1 MHSRITVVIPA
12 AGEGKRFREAGYD
25 TPKPLIPVL
34 DVPMVQRVLANV
46 TPAGATAFVIGR
58 DLVGA
63 TEGTLDTILR
73 AERLIDPEGGLLI
86 ALVDQLVDFAVDDF
100 VKVGDTADGA
110 IITFASGRPDL
121 SYVDVDDQGVITRIV
136 DKEVVS
142 DTAVAGVYYF
152 RRAREFMDCAR
163 SVVHN
168 EERGYRGEYVISSA
182 IARMLRRGNRLMAY
196 RAETTILGTPE
207 DLWAYEKCQTW

>member
-1 MHSRITVVIPA
+1 MTRITVVIPA
-12 AGEGKRFREAGYD
+12 AGEGRRFAEAGY
-25 TPKPLIPVL
+25 TVAKPLIPVL

-46 TPAGATAFVIGR
+46 TPTGATAFVVGR

-73 AERLIDPEGGLLI
+73 AERLIEPEGGLLI
-86 ALVDQLVDFAVDDF
+86 ALVDQLVDFAVNDF
-100 VKVGDTADGA
+100 VRVGNTADGA

-121 SYVDVDDQGVITRIV
+121 SYVDVDDQGAITRIV
-136 DKEVVS
+136 DKVVVS
-142 DTAVAGVYYF
+142 DTAVACVYYF
-152 RRAREFMDCAR
+152 RRARGFLDSAR
-163 SVVHN
+163 SVVRN

-182 IARMLRRGNRLMAY
+182 IARMLRRGDRLLSY

-207 DLWAYEKCQTW
+207 DLWEYEKCQTW

>member
-1 MHSRITVVIPA
+1 MTRITVVIPA
-12 AGEGKRFREAGYD
+12 AGEGRRFAEAGY
-25 TPKPLIPVL
+25 TVAKPLIPVL

-46 TPAGATAFVIGR
+46 TPTGATAFVVGR

-73 AERLIDPEGGLLI
+73 AERLIEPEGGLLI
-86 ALVDQLVDFAVDDF
+86 ALVDQLVDFAVNDF
-100 VKVGDTADGA
+100 VRVGNTADGA

-121 SYVDVDDQGVITRIV
+121 SYVDVDDQGAITRIV
-136 DKEVVS
+136 DKVVVS

-152 RRAREFMDCAR
+152 RRARGFLDSAR
-163 SVVHN
+163 SVVRN

-182 IARMLRRGNRLMAY
+182 IARMLRRGDRLLSY

-207 DLWAYEKCQTW
+207 DLWEYEKCRTW

>member
-1 MHSRITVVIPA
+1 MTRITVVIPA
-12 AGEGKRFREAGYD
+12 AGEGRRFAEAGY
-25 TPKPLIPVL
+25 TVAKPLIPVL

-46 TPAGATAFVIGR
+46 TPTGATALVVGR

-86 ALVDQLVDFAVDDF
+86 ALVDQLVDFAVNDF
-100 VKVGDTADGA
+100 VRVGNTADGA

-121 SYVDVDDQGVITRIV
+121 SYVDVDDQGAITRIV
-136 DKEVVS
+136 DKVVVS

-152 RRAREFMDCAR
+152 RRARGFLDSAR
-163 SVVHN
+163 SVVRN

-182 IARMLRRGNRLMAY
+182 IARMLRRGDRLLSY

-207 DLWAYEKCQTW
+207 DLWEYEKCRTW

>member
-1 MHSRITVVIPA
+1 MTRVTVVIPA
-12 AGEGKRFREAGYD
+12 AGEGRRFSEAGY
-25 TPKPLIPVL
+25 TVAKPLIPVL

-46 TPAGATAFVIGR
+46 TPTGATAFVVGR

-100 VKVGDTADGA
+100 VKVGNTADGA
-110 IITFASGRPDL
+110 IITFASRRPDL
-121 SYVDVDDQGVITRIV
+121 SYVDADDQGVITRIV

-152 RRAREFMDCAR
+152 RRAREFLDSAR
-163 SVVHN
+163 SIVLN
-168 EERGYRGEYVISSA
+168 EERGYRGEYVISLA
-182 IARMLRRGNRLMAY
+182 IARMLRRGYRLLSY
-196 RAETTILGTPE
+196 LAETTILGTPE
-207 DLWAYEKCQTW
+207 DLWEYEKRWTW

>member
-1 MHSRITVVIPA
+1 MTRITVVIPA
-12 AGEGKRFREAGYD
+12 AGEGRRFAEAGY
-25 TPKPLIPVL
+25 TVAKPLIPVL

-46 TPAGATAFVIGR
+46 TPTGATAFVVGR

-86 ALVDQLVDFAVDDF
+86 ALVDQLVDFAVNDF
-100 VKVGDTADGA
+100 VRVGNTADGA

-121 SYVDVDDQGVITRIV
+121 SYVDVDDQGAITRIV
-136 DKEVVS
+136 DKVVVS

-152 RRAREFMDCAR
+152 RRARGFLDSAR
-163 SVVHN
+163 SVVRN

-182 IARMLRRGNRLMAY
+182 IARMLRRGDRLLSY

-207 DLWAYEKCQTW
+207 DLWEYEKCQTW

>member
-1 MHSRITVVIPA
+1 MTRITVVIPA
-12 AGEGKRFREAGYD
+12 AGEGRRFAEAGY
-25 TPKPLIPVL
+25 TVAKPLIPVL

-46 TPAGATAFVIGR
+46 TPTGATALVVGR

-73 AERLIDPEGGLLI
+73 AERLIEPEGGLLI
-86 ALVDQLVDFAVDDF
+86 ALVDQLVDFAVNDF
-100 VKVGDTADGA
+100 VRVGNTADGA

-121 SYVDVDDQGVITRIV
+121 SYVDVDDQGAITRIV
-136 DKEVVS
+136 DKVVVS

-152 RRAREFMDCAR
+152 RRARGFLDSAR
-163 SVVHN
+163 SVVRN

-182 IARMLRRGNRLMAY
+182 IARMLRRGDRLLSY

-207 DLWAYEKCQTW
+207 DLWEYEKCQTW

>member
-1 MHSRITVVIPA
+1 MTRITVVIPA
-12 AGEGKRFREAGYD
+12 AGEGRRFAEAGY
-25 TPKPLIPVL
+25 TVAKPLIPVL

-46 TPAGATAFVIGR
+46 TPTGATAFVVGR

-86 ALVDQLVDFAVDDF
+86 ALVDQLVDFAVNDF
-100 VKVGDTADGA
+100 VRVGNTADGA

-121 SYVDVDDQGVITRIV
+121 SYVDVDDQGAITRIV
-136 DKEVVS
+136 DKVVVS

-152 RRAREFMDCAR
+152 RRARGFLDSAR
-163 SVVHN
+163 SVVRN

-182 IARMLRRGNRLMAY
+182 IARMLRRGDRLLSY

-207 DLWAYEKCQTW
+207 DLWEYEKCRTW

>member
-1 MHSRITVVIPA
+1 MTRITVVIPA
-12 AGEGKRFREAGYD
+12 AGEGRRFAEAGY
-25 TPKPLIPVL
+25 TVAKPLIPVL

-46 TPAGATAFVIGR
+46 TPTGATALVVGR

-86 ALVDQLVDFAVDDF
+86 ALVDQLVDFAVNDF
-100 VKVGDTADGA
+100 VRVGNTADGA

-121 SYVDVDDQGVITRIV
+121 SYVDVDDQGAITRIV
-136 DKEVVS
+136 DKVVVS

-152 RRAREFMDCAR
+152 RRARGFLDSAR
-163 SVVHN
+163 SVVRN

-182 IARMLRRGNRLMAY
+182 IARMLRRGDRLLSY

-207 DLWAYEKCQTW
+207 DLWEYEKCQTW

>member
-1 MHSRITVVIPA
+1 MTRITVVIPA
-12 AGEGKRFREAGYD
+12 AGEGRRFAEAGY
-25 TPKPLIPVL
+25 TVAKPLIPVL

-46 TPAGATAFVIGR
+46 TPTGATALVVGR

-73 AERLIDPEGGLLI
+73 AERLIEPEGGLLI
-86 ALVDQLVDFAVDDF
+86 ALVDQLVDFAVNDF
-100 VKVGDTADGA
+100 VRVGNTADGA

-121 SYVDVDDQGVITRIV
+121 SYVDVDDQGAITRIV
-136 DKEVVS
+136 DKVVVS

-152 RRAREFMDCAR
+152 RRARGFLDSAR
-163 SVVHN
+163 SVVRN

-182 IARMLRRGNRLMAY
+182 IARMLRRGDRLLSY

-207 DLWAYEKCQTW
+207 DLWEYEKCRTW

>member
-1 MHSRITVVIPA
+1 MTRITVVIPA
-12 AGEGKRFREAGYD
+12 AGEGRRFAEAGY
-25 TPKPLIPVL
+25 TVAKPLIPVL

-46 TPAGATAFVIGR
+46 TPTGATAFVVGR

-73 AERLIDPEGGLLI
+73 AERLIEPEGGLLI
-86 ALVDQLVDFAVDDF
+86 ALVDQLVDFAVNDF
-100 VKVGDTADGA
+100 VRVGNTADGA

-121 SYVDVDDQGVITRIV
+121 SYVDVDDQGAITRIV
-136 DKEVVS
+136 DKVVVS

-152 RRAREFMDCAR
+152 RRARGFLDSAR
-163 SVVHN
+163 SVVRN

-182 IARMLRRGNRLMAY
+182 IARMLRRGDRLLSY

-207 DLWAYEKCQTW
+207 DLWEYEKCQTW

>member
-1 MHSRITVVIPA
+1 MTRITVVIPA
-12 AGEGKRFREAGYD
+12 AGEGRRFAEAGY
-25 TPKPLIPVL
+25 TVAKPLIPVL

-46 TPAGATAFVIGR
+46 TPTGATALVVGR

-73 AERLIDPEGGLLI
+73 AERLIEPEGGLLI
-86 ALVDQLVDFAVDDF
+86 ALVDQLVDFAVNDF
-100 VKVGDTADGA
+100 VRVGNTADGA

-121 SYVDVDDQGVITRIV
+121 SYVDVDDQGAITRIV
-136 DKEVVS
+136 DKVVVS

-152 RRAREFMDCAR
+152 RRARGFLDSAR
-163 SVVHN
+163 SVVRN

-182 IARMLRRGNRLMAY
+182 IARMLRRGDRLLSY
-196 RAETTILGTPE
+196 LAETTILGTPE
-207 DLWAYEKCQTW
+207 DLWEYEKCQTW

>member
-1 MHSRITVVIPA
+1 MTRITVVIPA
-12 AGEGKRFREAGYD
+12 AGEGRRFAEAGY
-25 TPKPLIPVL
+25 TVAKPLIPVL

-46 TPAGATAFVIGR
+46 TPTGATAFVVGR

-73 AERLIDPEGGLLI
+73 AERLIEPEGGLLI
-86 ALVDQLVDFAVDDF
+86 ARVDQLVDFAVNDF
-100 VKVGDTADGA
+100 VRVGNTADGA

-121 SYVDVDDQGVITRIV
+121 SYVDVDDQGAITRIV
-136 DKEVVS
+136 DKVVVS

-152 RRAREFMDCAR
+152 RRARGFLDSAR
-163 SVVHN
+163 SVVRN

-182 IARMLRRGNRLMAY
+182 IARMLRRGDRLLSY

-207 DLWAYEKCQTW
+207 DLWEYEKCRTW